1 MYDIIGDIH
10 GHAEP
15 LKRLLL
21 KMGYEKKG
29 DGYRHSERKVLF
41 IGDYIDRGPQIL
53 DTLQI
58 VRTMQEEGDA
68 IALMGNHEY
77 NALCFHLPNKSGDGG
92 HLRPHLLKN
101 IDQHYETLKAFKTE
115 QKLYLDYL
123 EWFKVLPLYFEDD
136 KLRAVHACWDDER
149 INFLKSAGG
158 NEKLTEDFIVRSAQ
172 KGNKLYAAVDQALKG
187 VELNLPEG
195 YTFKDHEHNIRKEI
209 RIKWWEHPAN
219 FNYRTYSLGPS
230 DSLPET
236 AIDLKKCQVRGY
248 GQSEKPV
255 FFGHYWFRGIPQL
268 VKQNVCCV
276 DYSVAD
282 GGLLVAYRHDGEQLL
297 HQEKF
302 VYERV

>member
-29 DGYRHSERKVLF
+29 DGYKHSERKALF
-41 IGDYIDRGPQIL
+41 VGDYIDRGPQIL
-53 DTLQI
+53 DTLRI

-77 NALCFHLPNKSGDGG
+77 NALCFHLPNQNGG

-101 IDQHYETLKAFKTE
+101 IHQHYETLKAFKTE
-115 QKLYLDYL
+115 QKLYLEYL
-123 EWFKVLPLYFEDD
+123 EWFKRLPLYYEDD
-136 KLRAVHACWDDER
+136 DIRAVHACWDDER
-149 INFLKSAGG
+149 INFLKSEGR
-158 NEKLTEDFIVRSAQ
+158 NEKLTDDFIARSAQ
-172 KGNKLYAAVDQALKG
+172 EGNGLYTAVDQALKG
-187 VELNLPEG
+187 VELTLPNG
-195 YTFKDHEHNIRKEI
+195 LSFTDHEHNKRNEI
-209 RIKWWEHPAN
+209 RIKWWENPAH
-219 FNYRTYSLGPS
+219 FNYRTYSLGPA

-236 AIDLKKCQVRGY
+236 AIDLNMCTISGY

-255 FFGHYWFRGIPQL
+255 FFGHYWFQGLPQL
-268 VKQNVCCV
+268 IKPNVCCV
-276 DYSVAD
+276 DYSVANK
-282 GGLLVAYRHDGEQLL
+282 GLLVAYRHDGEQILA
-297 HQEKF
+297 QEKF